1 MSACRLIIFDWDGT
15 VADSAGQIVAAMQQS
30 IADLGLPPR
39 QDRQI
44 RELIGLSLA
53 DGMALL
59 YPEIDTASL
68 LRLLAEYRRN
78 WGRDGDAGRSALFPG
93 ALETMTVLRDAGFR
107 LAVATGKSR
116 IGLERSLAQ
125 HPRVASLLVN
135 WRTADTTASKPDP
148 LMLTELLADDG
159 LAPGEALMVGDTE
172 FDAAMAT
179 AIGMPMVG
187 VTCGAHDGERI
198 ARGGAVALLEMVR
211 DLPAW
216 LTAAR

>member
-93 ALETMTVLRDAGFR
+93 ALETYLR
-107 LAVATGKSR
+107 
-116 IGLERSLAQ
+116 
-125 HPRVASLLVN
+125 
-135 WRTADTTASKPDP
+135 
-148 LMLTELLADDG
+148 
-159 LAPGEALMVGDTE
+159 
-172 FDAAMAT
+172 
-179 AIGMPMVG
+179 
-187 VTCGAHDGERI
+187 
-198 ARGGAVALLEMVR
+198 
-211 DLPAW
+211 
-216 LTAAR
+216 